1 MKYGPEPYIFILT
14 RLCPMPRASRKRA
27 APTPAAESLA
37 EELATLL
44 NDQKTPAAARALL
57 VSGLL
62 RLGESAHGRPG
73 REVRRLYPA
82 LARIEARLKGVKG

>member
-14 RLCPMPRASRKRA
+14 RSCRMPRARRKPA
-27 APTPAAESLA
+27 AAESLA
-37 EELATLL
+37 RELATLL
-44 NDQKTPAAARALL
+44 NDQKSPAAARALL